1 MQIEQ
6 RERGRRMTTTE
17 QDDLERISIQ
27 AGEAI
32 FGEGDFGDRAYI
44 VEDGIVEISRKVG
57 GEKMTL
63 GTVERNGIF
72 GEMALIDESNRIASA
87 VAVIDTVLIP
97 VPKVAIQS
105 ILANADPLLRK
116 LVSVLVSNAR
126 SLSDHIARVAQDE
139 K

>member
-1 MQIEQ
+1 
-6 RERGRRMTTTE
+6 MTTTE
-17 QDDLERISIQ
+17 KDDLARIKIQ

-32 FGEGDFGDRAYI
+32 FDEGDFGDRAYI

-63 GTVERNGIF
+63 GTVEKNGIF

-126 SLSDHIARVAQDE
+126 SLSDHIARVVEDE

>member
-1 MQIEQ
+1 
-6 RERGRRMTTTE
+6 MTTTE
-17 QDDLERISIQ
+17 KDDLERIKIQ

-32 FGEGDFGDRAYI
+32 FDEGDFGDRAYI

-63 GTVERNGIF
+63 GTVEKNGIF

-87 VAVIDTVLIP
+87 IAVIDTVLIP

-126 SLSDHIARVAQDE
+126 SLSDHIARVVEDE

>member
-1 MQIEQ
+1 
-6 RERGRRMTTTE
+6 MTTTE
-17 QDDLERISIQ
+17 KDDLERIKIQ

-32 FGEGDFGDRAYI
+32 FDEGDFGDRAYI

-63 GTVERNGIF
+63 GTVEKNGIF

-126 SLSDHIARVAQDE
+126 SLSDHIARVVEDE
-139 K
+139 N

>member
-1 MQIEQ
+1 
-6 RERGRRMTTTE
+6 MTTTE

-27 AGEAI
+27 AGQAI
-32 FGEGDFGDRAYI
+32 FDEGDFGDRAYI

-126 SLSDHIARVAQDE
+126 SLSDHIARVVGDE
-139 K
+139 N

>member
-1 MQIEQ
+1 
-6 RERGRRMTTTE
+6 MTTTE

-27 AGEAI
+27 AGQAI
-32 FGEGDFGDRAYI
+32 FDEGDFGDRAYI
-44 VEDGIVEISRKVG
+44 VEDGIVEISRKDG

>member
-1 MQIEQ
+1 
-6 RERGRRMTTTE
+6 MTTTD
-17 QDDLERISIQ
+17 QDDLERIKIQ

-32 FGEGDFGDRAYI
+32 FDEGDFGDRAYI

-63 GTVERNGIF
+63 GTVEKNGIF

-87 VAVIDTVLIP
+87 VAAIDTILIP
-97 VPKVAIQS
+97 VPKVAVQS

-126 SLSDHIARVAQDE
+126 SLSDHIARVVEDE

>member
-1 MQIEQ
+1 
-6 RERGRRMTTTE
+6 MTTTE
-17 QDDLERISIQ
+17 KDDLERIKIQ

-32 FGEGDFGDRAYI
+32 FDEGDFGDRAYI
-44 VEDGIVEISRKVG
+44 IEDGIVEISRKVG

-63 GTVERNGIF
+63 GTVEKNGIF

-126 SLSDHIARVAQDE
+126 SLSDHIARVVEDE

>member
-1 MQIEQ
+1 
-6 RERGRRMTTTE
+6 MTTTE
-17 QDDLERISIQ
+17 QDDLERIKIQ

-32 FGEGDFGDRAYI
+32 FDEGDFGDRAYI

-63 GTVERNGIF
+63 GTVEKNGIF

-87 VAVIDTVLIP
+87 VAVIDTILIP
-97 VPKVAIQS
+97 VPKVAVQS

-126 SLSDHIARVAQDE
+126 SLSDHIARVVGDE
-139 K
+139 N

>member
-1 MQIEQ
+1 
-6 RERGRRMTTTE
+6 MTTTE

-32 FGEGDFGDRAYI
+32 FGEGDFCDRAYI

-126 SLSDHIARVAQDE
+126 SLSDHIARVVGDE
-139 K
+139 N

>member
-1 MQIEQ
+1 
-6 RERGRRMTTTE
+6 MTTTE
-17 QDDLERISIQ
+17 QDDLERIKIQ

-32 FGEGDFGDRAYI
+32 FDEGDFGDRAYI

-63 GTVERNGIF
+63 GTVEKNGIF

-87 VAVIDTVLIP
+87 IAVIDTVLIP

-126 SLSDHIARVAQDE
+126 SLSDHIARVVEDE
-139 K
+139 N

>member
-1 MQIEQ
+1 MSK
-6 RERGRRMTTTE
+6 RMTTTE
-17 QDDLERISIQ
+17 QDDLERIKIQ

-32 FGEGDFGDRAYI
+32 FDEGDFGDRAYI

-57 GEKMTL
+57 GEKITL
-63 GTVERNGIF
+63 GTVEKNGIF

-126 SLSDHIARVAQDE
+126 SLSDHIARVVEDE

>member
-1 MQIEQ
+1 
-6 RERGRRMTTTE
+6 MTTTE
-17 QDDLERISIQ
+17 KDDLERIKIQ

-63 GTVERNGIF
+63 GTVEKNGIF

-87 VAVIDTVLIP
+87 IAVIDTVLIP

-126 SLSDHIARVAQDE
+126 SLSDHIARVVEDE
-139 K
+139 N

>member
-1 MQIEQ
+1 
-6 RERGRRMTTTE
+6 MTTTE

-27 AGEAI
+27 AGQAI
-32 FGEGDFGDRAYI
+32 FDEGDFGDRAYI

-63 GTVERNGIF
+63 GTVEKNGIF

-126 SLSDHIARVAQDE
+126 SLSDHIARVIGDE
-139 K
+139 N

>member
-1 MQIEQ
+1 
-6 RERGRRMTTTE
+6 MTTTE
-17 QDDLERISIQ
+17 QDDLERIKIQ

-32 FGEGDFGDRAYI
+32 FDEGDFGDRAYI

-63 GTVERNGIF
+63 GTVEKNGIF

-126 SLSDHIARVAQDE
+126 SLSDHIARVVEDE
-139 K
+139 N

>member
-1 MQIEQ
+1 
-6 RERGRRMTTTE
+6 MTTTE
-17 QDDLERISIQ
+17 QDDLERIKIQ

-32 FGEGDFGDRAYI
+32 FDEGDFGDRAYI

-63 GTVERNGIF
+63 GTVEKNGIF

-87 VAVIDTVLIP
+87 VAAIDTILIP
-97 VPKVAIQS
+97 VPKVAVQS

-126 SLSDHIARVAQDE
+126 SLSDHIARVVEDE
-139 K
+139 S

>member
-6 RERGRRMTTTE
+6 RGRGRRMTTTE

-27 AGEAI
+27 AGQAI
-32 FGEGDFGDRAYI
+32 FDEGDFGDRAYI

-72 GEMALIDESNRIASA
+72 GEMALIDESKRIASA

-126 SLSDHIARVAQDE
+126 SLSDHIARVVGDE
-139 K
+139 N

>member
-1 MQIEQ
+1 
-6 RERGRRMTTTE
+6 MTTTE
-17 QDDLERISIQ
+17 QDDLERIKIQ

-32 FGEGDFGDRAYI
+32 FDEGDFGDRAYI

-63 GTVERNGIF
+63 GTVEKNGIF

-87 VAVIDTVLIP
+87 VAAIDTILIP
-97 VPKVAIQS
+97 VPKVAVQS

-126 SLSDHIARVAQDE
+126 SLSDHIARVVEDE

>member
-1 MQIEQ
+1 
-6 RERGRRMTTTE
+6 MTTTE
-17 QDDLERISIQ
+17 QDDLERIKIQ

-32 FGEGDFGDRAYI
+32 FDEGDFGDRAYI

-63 GTVERNGIF
+63 GTVEKNGIF

-105 ILANADPLLRK
+105 ILAKADPLLRK

-126 SLSDHIARVAQDE
+126 SLSDHIARVVEDE

>member
-1 MQIEQ
+1 MI
-6 RERGRRMTTTE
+6 TTE
-17 QDDLERISIQ
+17 QDDLERIKIQ

-32 FGEGDFGDRAYI
+32 FDEGDFGDCAI
-44 VEDGIVEISRKVG
+44 LSRTVLLRFPASWWRK
-57 GEKMTL
+57 KTL
-63 GTVERNGIF
+63 GTVEKNGIF

-126 SLSDHIARVAQDE
+126 SLSDHIARVVEDE

>member
-1 MQIEQ
+1 
-6 RERGRRMTTTE
+6 MTTTE
-17 QDDLERISIQ
+17 QDDLERIKIQ

-32 FGEGDFGDRAYI
+32 FDEGDFGDRAYI

-63 GTVERNGIF
+63 GTVEKNGIF
-72 GEMALIDESNRIASA
+72 GEMALIDESKRIASA

-105 ILANADPLLRK
+105 ILANADPLLSK
-116 LVSVLVSNAR
+116 LVSVLVSHAR
-126 SLSDHIARVAQDE
+126 SLSDHIARVVEDE
-139 K
+139 N

>member
-1 MQIEQ
+1 
-6 RERGRRMTTTE
+6 MTTTE

>member
-1 MQIEQ
+1 
-6 RERGRRMTTTE
+6 MTTTE
-17 QDDLERISIQ
+17 QDDLERIKIQ

-32 FGEGDFGDRAYI
+32 FDEGDFGDRAYI

-63 GTVERNGIF
+63 GTVEKNGIF

-126 SLSDHIARVAQDE
+126 SLSDHIARVVGDE
-139 K
+139 N

>member
-1 MQIEQ
+1 
-6 RERGRRMTTTE
+6 MTTTE
-17 QDDLERISIQ
+17 QDDLERIKIQ

-32 FGEGDFGDRAYI
+32 FDEGDFGDRAYI
-44 VEDGIVEISRKVG
+44 VEDGIVEISRNVG

-63 GTVERNGIF
+63 GTVEKNGIF

-126 SLSDHIARVAQDE
+126 SLSDHIARVVEDE
-139 K
+139 N

>member
-1 MQIEQ
+1 
-6 RERGRRMTTTE
+6 MTTTE
-17 QDDLERISIQ
+17 QDDLERIKIQ

-32 FGEGDFGDRAYI
+32 FDEGDFGDRAYI

-63 GTVERNGIF
+63 GTVEKNGIF

-87 VAVIDTVLIP
+87 IAVIDTVLIP

-126 SLSDHIARVAQDE
+126 SLSDHIARVVEDE

>member
-1 MQIEQ
+1 
-6 RERGRRMTTTE
+6 MTTTE
-17 QDDLERISIQ
+17 QDDLERIKIQ

-32 FGEGDFGDRAYI
+32 FDEGDFGDRAYI

-63 GTVERNGIF
+63 GTVEKNGIF

-116 LVSVLVSNAR
+116 LISVLVSNAR
-126 SLSDHIARVAQDE
+126 SLSDHIARVVEDE

>member
-1 MQIEQ
+1 
-6 RERGRRMTTTE
+6 MTTTE
-17 QDDLERISIQ
+17 QDDLERIKIQ

-32 FGEGDFGDRAYI
+32 FDEGDFGDRAYI
-44 VEDGIVEISRKVG
+44 IEDGIVEISRKVG

-63 GTVERNGIF
+63 GTVEKNGIF

-126 SLSDHIARVAQDE
+126 SLSDPIARVVEDE

>member
-1 MQIEQ
+1 
-6 RERGRRMTTTE
+6 MTTTE
-17 QDDLERISIQ
+17 KDDLERIKIQ

-32 FGEGDFGDRAYI
+32 FDEGDFGDRAYI

-63 GTVERNGIF
+63 GTVEKNGIF

-126 SLSDHIARVAQDE
+126 SLSDHIARVVEDE

>member
-1 MQIEQ
+1 
-6 RERGRRMTTTE
+6 MTTTE
-17 QDDLERISIQ
+17 QDDLERIKIQ

-32 FGEGDFGDRAYI
+32 FDEGDFGDRAYI

-57 GEKMTL
+57 GEKITL
-63 GTVERNGIF
+63 GTVEKNGIF

-87 VAVIDTVLIP
+87 VAAIDTILIP
-97 VPKVAIQS
+97 VPKVAVQS

-126 SLSDHIARVAQDE
+126 SLSDHIARVVEDE

>member
-1 MQIEQ
+1 MN
-6 RERGRRMTTTE
+6 TTE
-17 QDDLERISIQ
+17 QDDLERIKIQ

-32 FGEGDFGDRAYI
+32 FDEGDFGDRAYI

-63 GTVERNGIF
+63 GTVEKNGIF

-126 SLSDHIARVAQDE
+126 SLSDHIARVVEDE

>member
-1 MQIEQ
+1 
-6 RERGRRMTTTE
+6 MTTTE
-17 QDDLERISIQ
+17 QDDLERIKIQ

-32 FGEGDFGDRAYI
+32 FDEGDFGDRAYI
-44 VEDGIVEISRKVG
+44 VEDGTVEISRKVG

-63 GTVERNGIF
+63 GTVEKNGIF

-87 VAVIDTVLIP
+87 VAVIDTILIP
-97 VPKVAIQS
+97 VPKVAVQS

-126 SLSDHIARVAQDE
+126 SLSDHIARVVGDE
-139 K
+139 N

>member
-1 MQIEQ
+1 MI
-6 RERGRRMTTTE
+6 TTE
-17 QDDLERISIQ
+17 QDDLERIKIQ

-32 FGEGDFGDRAYI
+32 FDEGDFGDRAYI

-63 GTVERNGIF
+63 GTVEKNGIF

-126 SLSDHIARVAQDE
+126 SLSDHIARVVEDE
-139 K
+139 S

>member
-1 MQIEQ
+1 
-6 RERGRRMTTTE
+6 MTTTE
-17 QDDLERISIQ
+17 QDDLERIKIQ

-32 FGEGDFGDRAYI
+32 FDEGDFGDRAYI

-63 GTVERNGIF
+63 GTVEKNGIF

-126 SLSDHIARVAQDE
+126 SLSDHIARVVEDE
-139 K
+139 S

>member
-1 MQIEQ
+1 
-6 RERGRRMTTTE
+6 MTTTE
-17 QDDLERISIQ
+17 QDDLERIKIQ
-27 AGEAI
+27 AGEEI
-32 FGEGDFGDRAYI
+32 FDEGDFGDRAYI
-44 VEDGIVEISRKVG
+44 VEDGIVEISRTVG

-63 GTVERNGIF
+63 GTVEKNGIF

-126 SLSDHIARVAQDE
+126 SLSDHIARVAEDE

>member
-1 MQIEQ
+1 
-6 RERGRRMTTTE
+6 MTTTE

-63 GTVERNGIF
+63 GTVEKNGIF